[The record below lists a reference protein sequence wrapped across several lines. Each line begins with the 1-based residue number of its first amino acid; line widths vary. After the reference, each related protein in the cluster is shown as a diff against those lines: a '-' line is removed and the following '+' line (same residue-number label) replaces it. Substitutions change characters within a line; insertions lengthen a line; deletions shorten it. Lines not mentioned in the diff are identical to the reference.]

1 MTLRPFTRRT
11 ALATGAALA
20 TTAALTSC
28 GAGGEDSE
36 TLDKIENLD
45 DNINAEGMPIA
56 DEKITIDFLSARP
69 STTAEDWNE
78 VTSIKATEELTN
90 VHIDFGLVPQDG
102 TAERRN
108 LALTSGDY
116 PSAFYRNGVGTGD
129 IATYGE
135 RGTFIALNDLLER
148 TTCRTSPPSWRR
160 APRSGRA

>member
-69 STTAEDWNE
+69 STTAEDWTRSPRSRRPRSSRTS
-78 VTSIKATEELTN
+78 TSISAWSRRM
-90 VHIDFGLVPQDG
+90 GRPSDG
-102 TAERRN
+102 NRPDQR
-108 LALTSGDY
+108 
-116 PSAFYRNGVGTGD
+116 
-129 IATYGE
+129 
-135 RGTFIALNDLLER
+135 
-148 TTCRTSPPSWRR
+148 
-160 APRSGRA
+160 